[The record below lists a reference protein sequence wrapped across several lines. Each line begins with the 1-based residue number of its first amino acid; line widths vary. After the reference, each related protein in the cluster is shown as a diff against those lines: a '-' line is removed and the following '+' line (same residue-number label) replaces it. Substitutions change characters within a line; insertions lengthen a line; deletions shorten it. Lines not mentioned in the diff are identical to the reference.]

1 MKFLCLTHDDINNLK
16 KKEKKHNIKEQSNNL
31 FKKIHIKIIIFYVLL
46 IILNIF
52 YVYYI
57 SIFCSVYI
65 NTQSHL
71 FKDTITSFAMSMLY
85 PFFFALIPTVFRII
99 GLKKKKK
106 TLFKIGK
113 FAQILA

>member
-1 MKFLCLTHDDINNLK
+1 M
-16 KKEKKHNIKEQSNNL
+16 
-31 FKKIHIKIIIFYVLL
+31 LL

-52 YVYYI
+52 YVYYF